1 MSNEHTPM
9 IGIFDPIAN
18 DFAMLIPTLKALNP
32 PGPIETNT
40 ASISD
45 AFEFVFSRRLIIFGK
60 HSFE

>member
-45 AFEFVFSRRLIIFGK
+45 AFEFFQ
-60 HSFE
+60 